1 MRVDQFPEP
10 KPQQMHA
17 KSCISRAM
25 YIFADVDMSSRYR
38 AEKLDSAA
46 RAIQRA
52 VRRASL
58 RAGGDPWGLPP
69 LVDAPYPDAIA
80 IVRSRGLPSI
90 CDVRYVGA
98 AEAYWRVLHAF
109 ASYDPSWVD
118 PVVYLTRYVN
128 KSAPASYDPSWV
140 DPVEYLTRE
149 MREAREATKEAGES
163 KQAIEDVS

>member
-1 MRVDQFPEP
+1 
-10 KPQQMHA
+10 
-17 KSCISRAM
+17 M

-38 AEKLDSAA
+38 
-46 RAIQRA
+46 
-52 VRRASL
+52 
-58 RAGGDPWGLPP
+58 
-69 LVDAPYPDAIA
+69 YPDAIA

-98 AEAYWRVLHAF
+98 AEAYWRVLYAF
-109 ASYDPSWVD
+109 ASYDSSWVD

>member
-1 MRVDQFPEP
+1 MRKVVSREP
-10 KPQQMHA
+10 CTF
-17 KSCISRAM
+17 SL
-25 YIFADVDMSSRYR
+25 DMSSRYR
-38 AEKLDSAA
+38 
-46 RAIQRA
+46 
-52 VRRASL
+52 
-58 RAGGDPWGLPP
+58 
-69 LVDAPYPDAIA
+69 YPDAIA

-98 AEAYWRVLHAF
+98 AEAYWRVMYAF
-109 ASYDPSWVD
+109 ASYD

-163 KQAIEDVS
+163 KQALEDVS